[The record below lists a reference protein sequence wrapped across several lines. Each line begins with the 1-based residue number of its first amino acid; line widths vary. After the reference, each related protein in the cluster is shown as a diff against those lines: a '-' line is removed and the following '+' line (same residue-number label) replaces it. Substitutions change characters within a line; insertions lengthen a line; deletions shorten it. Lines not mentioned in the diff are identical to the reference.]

1 MSYFSRKYLCSLLA
15 FAAFAASAVAAP
27 FTVEKSAGSGKE
39 PVSLKGLQ
47 CSGNLAATFRQVLE
61 NDIKTSGWFEMAA
74 GEASSLKVSGVAKSS
89 GEALSTSLQ
98 VAWSGGSFVWGD
110 NSTGISE
117 ARWQA
122 HRFCD
127 EMVRRIK
134 GRNGKAATKIAFIRK
149 EGVNGGRVCLS
160 DSDGYGVTA
169 FSQERIAPLSPY
181 FSPDGRHIYYTSF
194 ARNYPCVFRVATT
207 GGKREPLANFTGLN
221 AGGAVSP
228 DGKLIAV
235 VLSQPGNPE
244 LYAINV
250 ATRKATRLT
259 VTPRAAEASPCWSPD
274 GKYIAY
280 VSDEVGTP
288 QIYIVDSVTKTPKRI
303 SFRGSQNVAPTWGV
317 DGRVA
322 YCSKQGNYCIVVYDP
337 RTGASEVV
345 SPAGAD
351 YEDPSWAPDGRH
363 IICSRKDG
371 RTYSIWVLDTM
382 GDSPVRLRLPEG
394 DWRAP
399 DWSKALR

>member
-1 MSYFSRKYLCSLLA
+1 MINTSKKSLFA
-15 FAAFAASAVAAP
+15 FFAVIAIAVSAVAAP
-27 FTVEKSAGSGKE
+27 FTVEKGAGSGKE

-47 CSGNLAATFRQVLE
+47 CSGNLAIIFRQVLE
-61 NDIKTSGWFEMAA
+61 NDIKTSGWFEIAA
-74 GEASSLKVSGVAKSS
+74 GNASSLSVSGTAQSN
-89 GEALSTSLQ
+89 GEALTTSLQ
-98 VAWSGGSFVWGD
+98 VSWSGGGFVWGD
-110 NSTGISE
+110 KSTGISE

-134 GRNGKAATKIAFIRK
+134 GRTGKAATRIAFVRK
-149 EGVNGGRVCLS
+149 DGVNGGQICLA
-160 DSDGYGVTA
+160 DSDGYGVIA
-169 FSQERIAPLSPY
+169 FNKEKIAPLSPY
-181 FSPDGRHIYYTSF
+181 FSPNGRHIYYTSF
-194 ARNYPCVFRVATT
+194 VRNYPCVFRVATE

-228 DGKLIAV
+228 DGSFIAV
-235 VLSQPGNPE
+235 ILSQPGNPE
-244 LYAINV
+244 LYAINL

-259 VTPRAAEASPCWSPD
+259 RTPRGAEASPCWSPD

-280 VSDEVGTP
+280 VSDEVGNP
-288 QIYIVDSVTKTPKRI
+288 QIYVIDSNSKTPKRI
-303 SFRGSQNVAPTWGV
+303 SFRGSQNVAPTWGA
-317 DGRVA
+317 DGRIA

-337 RTGASEVV
+337 KTGSSEVV

-363 IICSRKDG
+363 IICSRRDG
-371 RTYSIWVLDTM
+371 RTYSLWVLDTM
-382 GDSPVRLRLPEG
+382 GDSPVRLKLPNG

-399 DWSKALR
+399 DWSKPLR